1 MGVAPKHP
9 KLDHF
14 SIKAYALGDPRE
26 LRTPHVRILTNLY
39 SSKKWEYFASSQGI
53 SAANLPVFWDWEM
66 GMRKT
71 KKTDQPHL
79 FLDRVH
85 PTFWGHYP
93 GLTPPKP
100 ITTSPSDMQVRCD
113 AMLCRFQLLVH
124 FFIEFGVLLSFC
136 QILELGLF
144 FMIICDCSA
153 LKLLLWG
160 LLSCWCELPFA
171 SGLRSRRL
179 GTGKLHL
186 HQSEQPLP
194 ISMLQPG
201 FVQHIST
208 YPELDTWMRLYSLL
222 ITLHQIHRN
231 SIGMWIH
238 NNPYIIYQHLCHIHV
253 YVIDKFYPY

>member
-93 GLTPPKP
+93 GLTPQAHHDLT
-100 ITTSPSDMQVRCD
+100 IRHAGEMRCY
-113 AMLCRFQLLVH
+113 ALP
-124 FFIEFGVLLSFC
+124 LSAAC
-136 QILELGLF
+136 
-144 FMIICDCSA
+144 
-153 LKLLLWG
+153 
-160 LLSCWCELPFA
+160 
-171 SGLRSRRL
+171 
-179 GTGKLHL
+179 
-186 HQSEQPLP
+186 
-194 ISMLQPG
+194 
-201 FVQHIST
+201 
-208 YPELDTWMRLYSLL
+208 SLL
-222 ITLHQIHRN
+222 HRIWSLAFFLSN
-231 SIGMWIH
+231 SGVGTFFH
-238 NNPYIIYQHLCHIHV
+238 DHL
-253 YVIDKFYPY
+253 

>member
-93 GLTPPKP
+93 GLTPP
-100 ITTSPSDMQVRCD
+100 SPSRPHHPTCRWD
-113 AMLCRFQLLVH
+113 AMLCSAAFSCLFTSSSNLESCFLFVKFWSWDFFHDHLWLLCFEITALRFAELLVRIAICKWPEKSKAGYREVASASVGTASSNLH
-124 FFIEFGVLLSFC
+124 VAARLCPTYINIPRTGHLNAFIFITHYITSNPSEFHWNV
-136 QILELGLF
+136 
-144 FMIICDCSA
+144 
-153 LKLLLWG
+153 
-160 LLSCWCELPFA
+160 
-171 SGLRSRRL
+171 
-179 GTGKLHL
+179 
-186 HQSEQPLP
+186 
-194 ISMLQPG
+194 
-201 FVQHIST
+201 
-208 YPELDTWMRLYSLL
+208 
-222 ITLHQIHRN
+222 
-231 SIGMWIH
+231 
-238 NNPYIIYQHLCHIHV
+238 NP
-253 YVIDKFYPY
+253 